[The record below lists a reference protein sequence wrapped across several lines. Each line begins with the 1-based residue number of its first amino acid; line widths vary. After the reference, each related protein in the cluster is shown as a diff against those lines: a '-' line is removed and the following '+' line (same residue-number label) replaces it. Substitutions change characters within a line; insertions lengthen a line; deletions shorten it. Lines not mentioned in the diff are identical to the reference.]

1 MVRRHPTLVP
11 LLLAVLLMTCTAVP
25 VLGAKPSQPGKP
37 APSSPPTSPPP
48 TLEEPPLT
56 PEQEAASAAKV
67 ASAQAYLA
75 SVDAGGLELSNLNCV
90 TPTGTAE
97 VTATTDAAGGGSSA
111 DGSGT
116 DATIDACWVPQG
128 FVGVEARDQIGGIYC
143 GPAVGQVIS
152 NYTWAMGSGWNKY
165 TQDVIAGWMSTVI
178 NQGTSA
184 EKLEVGLERA
194 TIGAPRRPSNWDW
207 VITYLRDLNGNGDI
221 ADEMHGYIRTNV
233 SSSKMPLAIPVKPH
247 DPNSTYYLSSWPKP
261 VWSPGH
267 WIAAYGWVGYYT
279 GTDYART
286 YYTDSSK
293 DEGGSTGKF
302 WDPTRHI
309 ARLIAQHTGR
319 FVW

>member
-1 MVRRHPTLVP
+1 MARTRTRFIPT
-11 LLLAVLLMTCTAVP
+11 LLAVLLMT
-25 VLGAKPSQPGKP
+25 LGSTPALAARPDQPGKP
-37 APSSPPTSPPP
+37 APSSPPTQPPP
-48 TLEEPPLT
+48 ILEEPPLT
-56 PEQEAASAAKV
+56 PEQEAASDAKV
-67 ASAQAYLA
+67 TAAQTYLA
-75 SVDAGGLELSNLNCV
+75 AVDAAGLELSSLNCV
-90 TPTGTAE
+90 TPTGTADLAE
-97 VTATTDAAGGGSSA
+97 GGASTDAS
-111 DGSGT
+111 
-116 DATIDACWVPQG
+116 IDACWVPQG
-128 FVGVEARDQIGGIYC
+128 FVPVEARDQIGGIYC

-152 NYTWAMGSGWNKY
+152 NYTWAMASGRNKY
-165 TQDVIAGWMSTVI
+165 SQTDIAGWMSTI
-178 NQGTSA
+178 IYQGTSA

-194 TIGAPRRPSNWDW
+194 TSGAPRRPANWDW
-207 VITYLRDLNGNGDI
+207 VITYLRDLNRNGDI

-247 DPNSTYYLSSWPKP
+247 DPSSTYYLSSWPKA